1 MKLAMTNDAVKTP
14 NDEISLRGLEAVTKK
29 APAVVAEVIAIA
41 LVARNQA
48 RYRRS
53 LRLRYE
59 YWLKASTKT
68 KTCRTELESLN

>member
-1 MKLAMTNDAVKTP
+1 MKLATTNNAVKIP
-14 NDEISLRGLEAVTKK
+14 NDEISFRGLKAVTTK

-48 RYRRS
+48 RYKRS

-68 KTCRTELESLN
+68 KTCRTALESLN